1 MGVLDLGKVRTTFGG
16 SWDENTDYE
25 LLTIVDDT
33 YNVKYISKQNV
44 PKGTLLSNDA
54 YWTPISGNFVEQY
67 QGAKDSDPTVRNNGT
82 DLQEGDLYFNTVDE
96 KMKVYKGNAWI
107 IIDTGELIKSYIFT
121 ADGNLNIGSLN
132 VANAG
137 NITLTLPD
145 QSGFPIFV
153 IDGTGDAKDNP
164 ITIARQNSNVTI
176 NGSSEDLTCDVNNFN
191 IVLTY
196 DSDNT
201 NWLVGGV

>member
-1 MGVLDLGKVRTTFGG
+1 MATLDLGKVKTTFGG
-16 SWDENTDYE
+16 SWNKNNTYE
-25 LLTIVDDT
+25 ELTIVDGP
-33 YNVKYISKQNV
+33 YNVKYISIQAV
-44 PKGTLLSNDA
+44 PANIDISDKT
-54 YWTPISGNFVEQY
+54 YWTPLSGDFVEQY
-67 QGAKDSDPTVRNNGT
+67 QGAKDSDPTVRNDGT
-82 DLQEGDLYFNTVDE
+82 ALQEGDLYFNTVDE

-107 IIDTGELIKSYIFT
+107 TIDTGELIKSYIFT

-132 VANAG
+132 VANAV

-145 QSGFPIFV
+145 QSGYPIFV
-153 IDGTGDAKDNP
+153 IDGTGDAQNNP

-196 DSDNT
+196 DADNT
-201 NWLVGGV
+201 NWLVGGI